1 MIATRPPSP
10 DMAAIKQARNLAGL
24 SQSSAASAVYV
35 SKRAWQTY
43 EDGTV
48 AMKAGL
54 WELFLFKTGQLFLAP
69 LVFKATKKTTRHT
82 GKPENL
88 TPYQAKATKES
99 RPCSH

>member
-1 MIATRPPSP
+1 MIATRPQSP
-10 DMAAIKQARNLAGL
+10 NVAAIKQARNLAGL
-24 SQSSAASAVYV
+24 SQSRAASTVYV

-48 AMKAGL
+48 TMKVGL

-69 LVFKATKKTTRHT
+69 LVFRSDKKTTRHT

-88 TPYQAKATKES
+88 TPYQAQANKEP

>member
-1 MIATRPPSP
+1 MIATRPASP
-10 DMAAIKQARNLAGL
+10 DMAAIKKARNLAGL
-24 SQSSAASAVYV
+24 SQSSAASTVYV

-48 AMKAGL
+48 TMKVGL

-69 LVFKATKKTTRHT
+69 LVFRSDKKTTRHT

-88 TPYQAKATKES
+88 TPYQAKANKEP